1 MTGSIARL
9 TTTLATLA
17 LGALLLLTPRTA
29 RAQRQLLTP
38 TGGKGTLAI
47 DNITGLRVNAF
58 TGISYAGPLGISTQ
72 RYSVDP
78 VAPGDPNQTFHSTTI
93 WLAPAADYFLIDHLS
108 IGGFV
113 ELASVS
119 GSVDSSLPGVGTVN
133 NDLPTTTNFTLLP
146 RIGYLIPIGD
156 RFAIWP
162 RGGIGYAYR
171 GTSSLT
177 GVGGRGG
184 GGGFVT
190 NKESFSALV
199 IDVNVDFLFRI
210 NETFFLVGAPE
221 VGASLGGSHTNTQ
234 GGIQR
239 SSNANVLQFSVL
251 TGLGIFFDL

>member
-58 TGISYAGPLGISTQ
+58 SGISYAGPLGVSTSS
-72 RYSVDP
+72 YSEDALKV
-78 VAPGDPNQTFHSTTI
+78 GDANATVHETTI
-93 WLAPAADYFLIDHLS
+93 WLAPAADYFVIDHLS

-113 ELASVS
+113 ELASKS
-119 GSVDSSLPGVGTVN
+119 GSVDTQTNGAGTFN
-133 NDLPTTTNFTLLP
+133 TDLPTTTGFTLLP

-171 GTSSLT
+171 GTSSVT
-177 GVGGRGG
+177 GAGQGAV
-184 GGGFVT
+184 VKT
-190 NKESFSALV
+190 KDSFSALV
-199 IDVNVDFLFRI
+199 IDLNVDFLFRI
-210 NETFFLVGAPE
+210 NETFFLVAAPDL
-221 VGASLGGSHTNTQ
+221 GASLGGSHTHTDLV
-234 GGIQR
+234 QR
-239 SSNANVLQFSVL
+239 SSNANLLQLSVL